1 MASKKKSV
9 EQAGAESISK
19 GPEAEK
25 QKAAEVKAPDAPK
38 AEKAKAPLEPFNG
51 VPGKF
56 RKNL

>member
-9 EQAGAESISK
+9 EQVGAEVIGK

-25 QKAAEVKAPDAPK
+25 PKAPEVKAPVVPK
-38 AEKAKAPLEPFNG
+38 AEKAKAPIEPFNG